1 VIVICPFCV
10 TASYVIC
17 SARKL
22 AQCSN
27 MDYAIMSGGD
37 VGPLGEQAVDQL
49 NELFRWASRSKR
61 GLLLFIDEAEAFLST
76 RKSSTGDDDS
86 FVRHALNVL
95 LYQTGT
101 QSRSLMLV
109 LATNRPGD
117 LDPAVL
123 DRVDLSMFIG
133 LPALPERTSLVKL
146 YLQLHVMDPVL
157 ASQKSF
163 STRMGW
169 TRASRVTDECISE
182 AIIEGIADRCEG
194 FSGREISKLF
204 IAAYYALL
212 LAPDLMLTGSLL
224 KNTVEQKVVEHL
236 AKRGFVVQSQMA
248 ASDKTGKPDGGSG
261 LVGSSGNGEKRKTSK
276 RIG

>member
-1 VIVICPFCV
+1 M
-10 TASYVIC
+10 
-17 SARKL
+17 
-22 AQCSN
+22 CSN

-49 NELFRWASRSKR
+49 NELFGWASRSKR
-61 GLLLFIDEAEAFLST
+61 GLLLFIDEAEAFLSA
-76 RKSSTGDDDS
+76 RRASTGEDDS
-86 FVRHALNVL
+86 FVRHALNAL

-123 DRVDLSMFIG
+123 DRIDLSMYIG
-133 LPALPERTSLVKL
+133 LPAPQERVSLVRL
-146 YLQLHVMDPVL
+146 YLQLHVLDPVIE
-157 ASQKSF
+157 SQRKF

-169 TRASRVTDECISE
+169 TKACTVTDECISE
-182 AIIEGIADRCEG
+182 AIIQGIAERCEG

-212 LAPDLMLTGSLL
+212 LTTDLLLTGSLL
-224 KNTVEQKVVEHL
+224 KETVDNKVLEHL
-236 AKRGFVVQSQMA
+236 AKRGFALQSLSGVGPEKKSDNKSDNVSVERRK
-248 ASDKTGKPDGGSG
+248 ASRRTG
-261 LVGSSGNGEKRKTSK
+261 
-276 RIG
+276 

>member
-1 VIVICPFCV
+1 
-10 TASYVIC
+10 
-17 SARKL
+17 
-22 AQCSN
+22 

-169 TRASRVTDECISE
+169 TRASRVTV
-182 AIIEGIADRCEG
+182 EG